1 MKVLKFG
8 GTSVGSID
16 SILKVK
22 QIVESEKEPVIVV
35 VSALGGI
42 TDQLI
47 KVSNMAVAGGDDYL
61 TLLGDIICR
70 HETMIKA
77 VIPAGEQQTRVWKQV
92 KSLLDELSNILRGVS
107 LLQDLSPKTT
117 DIILSY
123 GERISSIIVAEL
135 INAKHYDA
143 RNFIKTEVKHNKRG
157 LAKKLTEQLVCETF
171 QGAPERCLVPGFI
184 STDKE
189 SGVITN
195 LGRGGSDYTASVI
208 AAALEASALEISHLQ
223 MTSSRASTLLPMT

>member
-22 QIVESEKEPVIVV
+22 QIVESQKEPVIVV
-35 VSALGGI
+35 VSALGGV

-61 TLLGDIICR
+61 TLLGDLICR

-77 VIPAGEQQTRVWKQV
+77 VIPTSEAQNRIWKQV
-92 KSLLDELSNILRGVS
+92 KSLLDELANILRGVS

-135 INAKHYDA
+135 VGAKHYDA

-157 LAKKLTEQLVCETF
+157 LAKKDTEQLVREAF
-171 QGAPERCLVPGFI
+171 HGAPDCCLVPGFI

-195 LGRGGSDYTASVI
+195 IGRGGSDYTAAII
-208 AAALEASALEISHLQ
+208 AAALDADSLEIWLYDRRSKGNFRCL
-223 MTSSRASTLLPMT
+223 SY